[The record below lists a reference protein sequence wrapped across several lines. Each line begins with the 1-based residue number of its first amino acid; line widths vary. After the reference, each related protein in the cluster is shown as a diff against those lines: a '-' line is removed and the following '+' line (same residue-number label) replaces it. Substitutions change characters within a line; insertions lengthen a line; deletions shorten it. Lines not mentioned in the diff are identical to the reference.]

1 MFWFCPLLIATKKF
15 DVSFA
20 IKYTS
25 SCPSENTSMLII
37 DHGKYATKGIFNT
50 TVHVR
55 LPPGKHVA
63 AVSHGWCDFY
73 KVQLDIDNNGKI
85 KAVSNG
91 TVLQEQPFKI
101 YHPKMEDL
109 TDPFAMMLK
118 NPSSLLMIGGFF
130 LFPFLTKKI
139 CNPAKMQEMQQK
151 LMEQQKELM
160 QQQQAQQKKK

>member
-1 MFWFCPLLIATKKF
+1 MFWFCPLLITTKKF

-25 SCPSENTSMLII
+25 SCPCENTSMLII
-37 DHGKYATKGIFNT
+37 DHGKYSTKGIFNS

-73 KVQLDIDNNGKI
+73 KVQLDIDDNGKI

-91 TVLQEQPFKI
+91 TTLNEQPFKI

-109 TDPFAMMLK
+109 TDPIAMMLN
-118 NPSSLLMIGGFF
+118 NPSTLLIMGGFI
-130 LFPFLTKKI
+130 LFPIITKKL
-139 CNPAKMQEMQQK
+139 CNPAKLKQIQDNIIKQQQE
-151 LMEQQKELM
+151 LMKEQQ
-160 QQQQAQQKKK
+160 QQKKK